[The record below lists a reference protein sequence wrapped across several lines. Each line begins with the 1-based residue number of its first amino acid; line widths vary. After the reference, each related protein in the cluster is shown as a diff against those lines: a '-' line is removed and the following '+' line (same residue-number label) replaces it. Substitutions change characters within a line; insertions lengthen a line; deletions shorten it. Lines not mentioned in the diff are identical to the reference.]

1 MHFKD
6 FITLSFS
13 AIRAKRMRSGLTTL
27 GVAIGIAAVVLLTS
41 IGEGLQ
47 RYILAEFSQF
57 GTNIIGIHPG
67 KISTAGFAGAMISSV
82 RPLTLED
89 AQALT
94 RIPQIIAAVPVIQG
108 NALIEGNERQR
119 RTAIYGVGPDVP
131 AVWRFK
137 TAIGQFLPDDDPRSA
152 RSFAVLG
159 SKVREELF
167 GKQTPLGEVIRVG
180 GYRFRV
186 TGVMEAKGQLLGFD
200 LDDAVYI
207 PAIKSME
214 MFNRDSLMEI
224 DVLYKANADAT
235 QVSNRIAELLLARHG
250 TEDFTIITQEQML
263 EVLTSVLDAITFA
276 VGALGGISL
285 LVGGVGILTIMTI
298 AVKERTAEIG
308 LLAALG
314 AGQRQILLLFLLEAM
329 VLSGIGGIVGLAVGW
344 SGAELIHYLVP
355 AIPAHTSWKF
365 VIAAELLALG
375 VGMVAGVIPATKASR
390 MNPVEALRAE

>member
-119 RTAIYGVGPDVP
+119 RTASLKLRSASFCLMMTRAARVRLQCSVVKSVRNYLVS
-131 AVWRFK
+131 R
-137 TAIGQFLPDDDPRSA
+137 PRSV
-152 RSFAVLG
+152 RSFGWA
-159 SKVREELF
+159 
-167 GKQTPLGEVIRVG
+167 
-180 GYRFRV
+180 
-186 TGVMEAKGQLLGFD
+186 
-200 LDDAVYI
+200 
-207 PAIKSME
+207 AIAFE
-214 MFNRDSLMEI
+214 
-224 DVLYKANADAT
+224 
-235 QVSNRIAELLLARHG
+235 
-250 TEDFTIITQEQML
+250 
-263 EVLTSVLDAITFA
+263 
-276 VGALGGISL
+276 
-285 LVGGVGILTIMTI
+285 
-298 AVKERTAEIG
+298 
-308 LLAALG
+308 
-314 AGQRQILLLFLLEAM
+314 
-329 VLSGIGGIVGLAVGW
+329 
-344 SGAELIHYLVP
+344 
-355 AIPAHTSWKF
+355 
-365 VIAAELLALG
+365 
-375 VGMVAGVIPATKASR
+375 
-390 MNPVEALRAE
+390 